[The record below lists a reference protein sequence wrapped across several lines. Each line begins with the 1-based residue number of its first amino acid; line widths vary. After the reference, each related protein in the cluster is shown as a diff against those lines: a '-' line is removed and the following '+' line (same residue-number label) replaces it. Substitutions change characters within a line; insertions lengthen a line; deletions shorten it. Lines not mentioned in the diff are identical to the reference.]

1 MGNQLRDMIMAAGRH
16 GWRREQRQHDEE
28 DHGRVAAAELRGEV
42 QVLRPLRGSAG
53 AHITAGAAEEEEEE
67 ARPWQQGGGRCCHW
81 WEGDAGLLR

>member
-42 QVLRPLRGSAG
+42 LVVRGPPLRRRAG
-53 AHITAGAAEEEEEE
+53 AHHAAG
-67 ARPWQQGGGRCCHW
+67 
-81 WEGDAGLLR
+81 